1 MFPTCFS
8 LHSESCER
16 SRADLMTS
24 ASPSQI
30 ITLRR
35 TKKMQYL
42 IRAEPPAIAL
52 PGSVLYSP
60 ADVERFIRET
70 NLCSNCQ
77 TIFGR
82 KDIWRK
88 LRVNYGDLCSYV
100 HHPSIDSLQ
109 QSAQAGCQ
117 LCIKIHKKWTAL
129 DESDEWKS
137 AQNPPISL
145 TFYHY
150 QSGYSRVYR
159 ELHFVAPLPMDD
171 FFSYTLIEKDCEENL
186 SFHPFFE
193 FD

>member
-1 MFPTCFS
+1 
-8 LHSESCER
+8 
-16 SRADLMTS
+16 MTS

-52 PGSVLYSP
+52 PGSVIYSP

-82 KDIWRK
+82 EDIWRK
-88 LRVNYGDLCSYV
+88 LRVNCDDLCSYV

-117 LCIKIHKKWTAL
+117 LCIKVHKKWTAM
-129 DESDEWKS
+129 DEWKS
-137 AQNPPISL
+137 EQNPLISL
-145 TFYHY
+145 RFYPY
-150 QSGYSRVYR
+150 RFGYSRVYR
-159 ELHFVAPLPMDD
+159 ELHFVAPLPMGD
-171 FFSYTLIEKDCEENL
+171 FFSYTLIEKDCEENSAIP
-186 SFHPFFE
+186 SFFQIR
-193 FD
+193 